1 MSNLKTY
8 FKKSVSV
15 CKKSS
20 AYIRA
25 IPVFAKALKSGKTRR
40 AA

>member
-20 AYIRA
+20 
-25 IPVFAKALKSGKTRR
+25 LGKPGTLQYHFRPILVNDTL
-40 AA
+40 